1 MTDTSTGFSNPA
13 YNVISEPG
21 AGAGGGGGQEGAAGE
36 PGNNLANG
44 KQLSRSNSLG
54 EDPDHIEVNNRIIR
68 VIELQ
73 ITVQALQYQEQTLL
87 SEEIPISDFLLEF
100 D

>member
-21 AGAGGGGGQEGAAGE
+21 GGGGGGQEGE
-36 PGNNLANG
+36 PGNTMANG

-68 VIELQ
+68 VIE
-73 ITVQALQYQEQTLL
+73 IANTEQALQYQEQTLQ
-87 SEEIPISDFLLEF
+87 SEKIPISDFLFEF
-100 D
+100 E

>member
-21 AGAGGGGGQEGAAGE
+21 GGGGHEGAVGE
-36 PGNNLANG
+36 PGNNTPNG

-54 EDPDHIEVNNRIIR
+54 EDPDHIEVNNRTIR
-68 VIELQ
+68 VNE
-73 ITVQALQYQEQTLL
+73 TANTAQALQYGEQTLL
-87 SEEIPISDFLLEF
+87 SLR
-100 D
+100 

>member
-21 AGAGGGGGQEGAAGE
+21 GGGGQEGE
-36 PGNNLANG
+36 PGNTMANG

-68 VIELQ
+68 VIE
-73 ITVQALQYQEQTLL
+73 IAKTKQALQYQKQT
-87 SEEIPISDFLLEF
+87 EEIPISDFLFEF

>member
-21 AGAGGGGGQEGAAGE
+21 GGGGGGQEGAVGE
-36 PGNNLANG
+36 PGSTMANG

-54 EDPDHIEVNNRIIR
+54 EDPDHIEVNKRIIR
-68 VIELQ
+68 VIE
-73 ITVQALQYQEQTLL
+73 IANTVQALQYQEQTLQ
-87 SEEIPISDFLLEF
+87 SEEIPISDFLFEF

>member
-21 AGAGGGGGQEGAAGE
+21 GGGGGGGGQEGE
-36 PGNNLANG
+36 PGNTMANG

-68 VIELQ
+68 VIE
-73 ITVQALQYQEQTLL
+73 IAETKQALQYKEQTLQ
-87 SEEIPISDFLLEF
+87 SEEIPISDFLFEF
-100 D
+100 Y

>member
-21 AGAGGGGGQEGAAGE
+21 GGGEQEGAAGE
-36 PGNNLANG
+36 PGNTLANG

-68 VIELQ
+68 VMETANTAQVYTSISRTNTSNQKKSQSQ
-73 ITVQALQYQEQTLL
+73 I
-87 SEEIPISDFLLEF
+87 
-100 D
+100 

>member
-21 AGAGGGGGQEGAAGE
+21 GGGGVGVGQEGE
-36 PGNNLANG
+36 PGNTMANG

-68 VIELQ
+68 VIE
-73 ITVQALQYQEQTLL
+73 IAKTKQALQYQKQT
-87 SEEIPISDFLLEF
+87 EEIPISDFLFEF